1 MISLAHSDP
10 TIGMTADEAAVY
22 WVLRHD
28 RGDLSAADQAGF
40 AAWLDASEANAQA
53 FRKANG
59 VWDVFEEGGGDPH
72 LAALRQA
79 ALETRPARNRWLPAA
94 GIGLAASLAVA
105 ALMLPGQL
113 GQTTGPAPTVADG
126 GTAAGQGTPPAAAM
140 RYATTRGER
149 RVVSLPDGTRVTLN
163 TDTAIALAYT
173 PGSRQVRLTRGQALF
188 EVAKDATRPFT
199 VEAAGRRVTALG
211 TVFEVRLDPGRMKVV
226 LVEGRVVVDRSSTA
240 TGLSDPAPTIL
251 KPGQALVAELGV
263 PQRVASVDVGN
274 ELLWRD
280 GYISLEDAPLAAA
293 AAEMSRYTGASI
305 RVLDDETGR
314 MRISGV
320 FRTGDAERF
329 AGLVGELLPV
339 RVDRLPDGTLMIARA
354 SASVAAKKSSAAGVE
369 N

>member
-10 TIGMTADEAAVY
+10 TLGMTADEAAVY

-28 RGDLSAADQAGF
+28 REDLTAADRASF
-40 AAWLDASEANAQA
+40 AAWLDASETNARA
-53 FRKANG
+53 FGKANG
-59 VWDVFEEGGGDPH
+59 VWEVFEEGDADPH

-79 ALETRPARNRWLPAA
+79 ALATKPARSRWIPAA
-94 GIGLAASLAVA
+94 GIGLAASLAA
-105 ALMLPGQL
+105 AVLMLPSQL
-113 GQTTGPAPTVADG
+113 GPARDASPAVAG
-126 GTAAGQGTPPAAAM
+126 GSAAAGPDMQLSAAT
-140 RYATTRGER
+140 RFATTKGER
-149 RVVSLPDGTRVTLN
+149 RVVFLPDDTRVTLN

-173 PGSRQVRLTRGQALF
+173 AGGRHVRLTRGQALF
-188 EVAKDATRPFT
+188 EVAKDVGRPFT

-226 LVEGRVVVDRSSTA
+226 LVEGRVVVDRASTA
-240 TGLSDPAPTIL
+240 AGPSDPAPTLL

-263 PQRVASVDVGN
+263 PQRVAPVDVGN

-280 GYISLEDAPLAAA
+280 GYVSLEDAPLAAA
-293 AAEMSRYTGASI
+293 VAEMSRYTASSI

-320 FRTGDAERF
+320 FRTGDADRF
-329 AGLVGELLPV
+329 AGLVRELLPV
-339 RVDRLPDGTLMIARA
+339 RVERLADGSMVIARA
-354 SASVAAKKSSAAGVE
+354 AETSSAKKSSAAGVE

>member
-1 MISLAHSDP
+1 MITLPHADP
-10 TIGMTADEAAVY
+10 TLGMTADEAAVY

-28 RGDLSAADQAGF
+28 RGNLTAADHAGF
-40 AAWLDASEANAQA
+40 AAWLDASEANARA
-53 FRKANG
+53 FGKANG
-59 VWDVFEEGGGDPH
+59 AWDVFEQGEADPH
-72 LAALRQA
+72 LAALRQG
-79 ALETRPARNRWLPAA
+79 ALGPGRAPPRRWIPVA
-94 GIGLAASLAVA
+94 GVGLAASLAAA
-105 ALMLPGQL
+105 ALLLPGQL
-113 GQTTGPAPTVADG
+113 GPTRETAPIAG
-126 GTAAGQGTPPAAAM
+126 EGSIAAAPDAPAAA
-140 RYATTRGER
+140 ATRFATAKGER
-149 RVVSLPDGTRVTLN
+149 RVISLPDGTRVTLN
-163 TDTAIALAYT
+163 TDPAIALAYT
-173 PGSRQVRLTRGQALF
+173 PGSRQVRLRRGQALF
-188 EVAKDATRPFT
+188 EVAKDAARPFT

-240 TGLSDPAPTIL
+240 TEQSDPAPTIL

-293 AAEMSRYTGASI
+293 AAEMSRYTGSSI

-320 FRTGDAERF
+320 FRTGDATRF

-339 RVDRLPDGTLMIARA
+339 RVDRLPDGTVLIARA
-354 SASVAAKKSSAAGVE
+354 PAKKTSAAGVE